1 MTGYYGLMLAAF
13 AGAGL
18 CAFAVYRMAVSRGR
32 AVVALLLLAGIAI
45 NALSGA
51 FTGMLTYLSTNE
63 QLRSITFLWL
73 GRLGGASRQTFT
85 DLLPFTILPVLLL
98 QRLARSMHALSMG
111 EHLAFPW
118 VVRTGKVKM

>member
-63 QLRSITFLWL
+63 QLRSITFWML
-73 GRLGGASRQTFT
+73 GSLGGASWQTVT
-85 DLLPFTILPVLLL
+85 ALLPFTKIGRASCREGVC
-98 QRLARSMHALSMG
+98 QY
-111 EHLAFPW
+111 
-118 VVRTGKVKM
+118 V